1 MGKLRSALEK
11 RLRWIVLVL
20 VAVQPLLD
28 VLSYFLSERGSNSI
42 STLLR
47 FGMLGAVALLGFLRG
62 ILRGV
67 RHGVLFA
74 VLGVAGLLSRVLLIV
89 LGVIFGHDGIPC

>member
-1 MGKLRSALEK
+1 MEVGTDL
-11 RLRWIVLVL
+11 
-20 VAVQPLLD
+20 
-28 VLSYFLSERGSNSI
+28 N
-42 STLLR
+42 
-47 FGMLGAVALLGFLRG
+47 GAVAGVVHLQGDGLAAFVEFDGAFAEDKAAYRRLLALLGFLRG